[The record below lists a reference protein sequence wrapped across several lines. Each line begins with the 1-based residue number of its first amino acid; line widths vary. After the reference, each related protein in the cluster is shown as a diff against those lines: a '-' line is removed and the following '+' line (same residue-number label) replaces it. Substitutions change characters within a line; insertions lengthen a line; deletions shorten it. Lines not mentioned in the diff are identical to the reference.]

1 MIELCIKTVIL
12 FVSCIVLLIAVRPRS
27 QTYKQEFNEYK
38 QSVYFKT
45 TKNNYNKV
53 ASDAGLLGEY
63 QISQLLEPYCSS
75 GAKML
80 YNLYIPYKSGYTEID
95 VVMIHPAGIFVI
107 ESKNY
112 SGVVYGNANDKMWMQ
127 KINGQIQEFYNPVAQ
142 NALHVGALRKL
153 LGNNVNMHP
162 FVVFSNRCKLKIRTQ
177 NNCLPVIHQKQLRKD
192 IKRIINYGYTSM
204 TSTQINK
211 TYRLLKQYVH
221 VNEKI
226 KKQHQEAVAAATR
239 RQR

>member
-1 MIELCIKTVIL
+1 MSYLLWICIGLFVVFIVILLLCIL
-12 FVSCIVLLIAVRPRS
+12 P
-27 QTYKQEFNEYK
+27 KQESYK
-38 QSVYFKT
+38 AGLTRYRKSLYYKST
-45 TKNNYNKV
+45 RNNYNRV
-53 ASDAGLLGEY
+53 VYDQGLYGEY
-63 QISQLLEPYCSS
+63 EITCILENCAHN
-75 GAKML
+75 AKFL
-80 YNLYIPYKSGYTEID
+80 HNVYIPYGNKTTEID
-95 VVMIHPAGIFVI
+95 IIMIHPAGIFVI